1 MNILNDLKNLM
12 EENNIPCE
20 TRGLSSNHGYLYYPA
35 RLDYVF
41 RVRQYV
47 EEDFA
52 TLHSA
57 DGDFIADYYN
67 ALEVY
72 QLIAEKHLGVRTRK
86 NVVDEEIGR
95 LIAFDQGCRAISTYA
110 RNLNLMALEGKISRA
125 YGRDTETE
133 RILRIMLR
141 KTKPNSLLVGSAGCG
156 KTAIVENLAF
166 YITDARIAYLRSL
179 EDIDRAKRNNEPY
192 DEVLTPLF
200 NDLVIYDLD
209 IASLVGGTK
218 YRGEFEERLKGII
231 EQTRKNPNIV
241 LFIDEIHQLGDLGA
255 SEGNAGAGQM
265 LKPALA
271 RGDIR
276 CIGATTD
283 EEVEIVYKDKALAR
297 RFNKISVL
305 PLGGSV
311 AIETCSKILS
321 DYSKYHGISVE
332 NISGET
338 LYHLAQSRLKAT
350 CFPDNVINL
359 IDETM
364 ATAKHLRKT
373 SIDMTDFES
382 TMQELIGANIVSV
395 KLGFMP

>member
-1 MNILNDLKNLM
+1 MDILNDLTNLM
-12 EENNIPCE
+12 EENNIPYE
-20 TRGLSSNHGYLYYPA
+20 TRGLSGSCGYLYYPA

-41 RVRQYV
+41 RVRQYADD
-47 EEDFA
+47 DFA
-52 TLHSA
+52 SVHGTG
-57 DGDFIADYYN
+57 GDFLADYYN
-67 ALEVY
+67 AMEMY
-72 QLIAEKHLGVRTRK
+72 QLIAEKHFGMRAHK
-86 NVVDEEIGR
+86 DVVAEEIGR
-95 LIAFDQGCRAISTYA
+95 LVAFDQGCRAISTYA

-141 KTKPNSLLVGSAGCG
+141 KTKPNSLLVGAAGCG

-179 EDIDRAKRNNEPY
+179 EDIDRAKRNNESY
-192 DEVLTPLF
+192 DKVLTPLF

-241 LFIDEIHQLGDLGA
+241 LFIDEIHQLGNLGA
-255 SEGNAGAGQM
+255 TEGNAGAGQM

-283 EEVEIVYKDKALAR
+283 EEVEIVYKDRALAR
-297 RFNKISVL
+297 RFNKVSVL
-305 PLGGSV
+305 PLGGAV
-311 AIETCSKILS
+311 AVETCAKILN
-321 DYSKYHGISVE
+321 DYSKHHGISVE

-338 LYHLAQSRLKAT
+338 LYQLAQSKLKAT
-350 CFPDNVINL
+350 CFPDNIINL

-373 SIDMTDFES
+373 SINMADFES
-382 TMQELIGANIVSV
+382 TMQELMGANIVSV

>member
-1 MNILNDLKNLM
+1 MEILNTLKNMM
-12 EENNIPCE
+12 EENNIPYE
-20 TRGLSSNHGYLYYPA
+20 IRGLSGACAYLYYPT
-35 RLDYVF
+35 RTDYVF
-41 RVRQYV
+41 RLRQYAN
-47 EEDFA
+47 EDYM
-52 TLHSA
+52 TLH
-57 DGDFIADYYN
+57 DTHGDFLADYYN
-67 ALEVY
+67 ATEVY
-72 QLIAEKHLGVRTRK
+72 QLIAEKHFGVRTHK
-86 NVVDEEIGR
+86 NVVAEEIGR
-95 LIAFDQGCRAISTYA
+95 LMAFDNGCKAISTYA

-125 YGRDTETE
+125 YGRDAETE
-133 RILRIMLR
+133 RILRVMLR

-192 DEVLTPLF
+192 DEVSTPLF

-241 LFIDEIHQLGDLGA
+241 LFIDEIHQLGNLGA
-255 SEGNAGAGQM
+255 TEGNAGAGQM

-283 EEVEIVYKDKALAR
+283 EEVGIVYEDRALAR

-311 AIETCSKILS
+311 AVETCSKILD

-332 NISGET
+332 NVSGET
-338 LYHLAQSRLKAT
+338 LYNFAHSNLKNT

-373 SIDMTDFES
+373 SVNIADFES
-382 TMQELIGANIVSV
+382 TMQELMGANIVSV

>member
-1 MNILNDLKNLM
+1 MNILNTLKNLM
-12 EENNIPCE
+12 EENNIPYE
-20 TRGLSSNHGYLYYPA
+20 TRGLTGSCGYLYYPT
-35 RLDYVF
+35 RLDYAL
-41 RVRQYV
+41 RLRQYADD
-47 EEDFA
+47 DFA
-52 TLHSA
+52 SLYGA
-57 DGDFIADYYN
+57 DGDFLTDYYN
-67 ALEVY
+67 AMEAY
-72 QLIAEKHLGVRTRK
+72 QLIAEKHFKTRTHK
-86 NVVDEEIGR
+86 DVVAEEIGR
-95 LIAFDQGCRAISTYA
+95 LTAFDKGCHAISSYA

-125 YGRDTETE
+125 YGRDAETE

-218 YRGEFEERLKGII
+218 YRGEFEARLEAII
-231 EQTRKNPNIV
+231 KETRQNPNIV
-241 LFIDEIHQLGDLGA
+241 LFIDEIHQLGNLGT
-255 SEGNAGAGQM
+255 SEGSDGAGQM

-297 RFNKISVL
+297 RFNKISIL

-311 AIETCSKILS
+311 AVETCSKILD
-321 DYSKYHGISVE
+321 DYSKHHGISVE
-332 NISGET
+332 NVSGET
-338 LYHLAQSRLKAT
+338 LYNLAQSKLKAT

-373 SIDMTDFES
+373 SINMADFES
-382 TMQELIGANIVSV
+382 TMQELMGANIVSV